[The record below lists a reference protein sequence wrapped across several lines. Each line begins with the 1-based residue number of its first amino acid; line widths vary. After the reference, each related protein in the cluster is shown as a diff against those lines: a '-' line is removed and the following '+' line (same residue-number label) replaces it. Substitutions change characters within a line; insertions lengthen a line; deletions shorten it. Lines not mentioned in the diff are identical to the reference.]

1 MENIKF
7 VDEKKWQNIF
17 VNNFQWKQQK
27 KINKKKN
34 VNNFVDKLKHQ

>member
-27 KINKKKN
+27 KINKKKICQQ
-34 VNNFVDKLKHQ
+34 FRR